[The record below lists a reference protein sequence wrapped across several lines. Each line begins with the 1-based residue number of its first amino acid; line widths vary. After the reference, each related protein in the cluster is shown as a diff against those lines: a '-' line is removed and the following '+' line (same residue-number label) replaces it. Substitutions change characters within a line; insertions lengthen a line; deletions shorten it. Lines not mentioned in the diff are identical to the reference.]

1 MVSSKYLSLFFFG
14 CKLKKK
20 VGNFQIKIKFLLKK
34 NRAFQILVMWLEEIF
49 RNFLLTPLI
58 MREFYAQMRDDAF
71 DNGLQR
77 VGECLRM

>member
-14 CKLKKK
+14 CKLKK
-20 VGNFQIKIKFLLKK
+20 VGYFQIKMKFLLNK
-34 NRAFQILVMWLEEIF
+34 NRTFEILVMILEEF
-49 RNFLLTPLI
+49 PLKFLLTPLV